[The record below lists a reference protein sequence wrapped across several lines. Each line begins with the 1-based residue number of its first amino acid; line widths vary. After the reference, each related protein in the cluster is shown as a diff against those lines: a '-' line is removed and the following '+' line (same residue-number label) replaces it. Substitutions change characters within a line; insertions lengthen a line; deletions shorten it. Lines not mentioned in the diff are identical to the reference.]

1 MYLCGMILEPTFLQL
16 TLMYGSLKTLG
27 FLLGLSLLTGVYCSK
42 SNNNPAPVGQVPLRD
57 SVVAGNL
64 QLPWEILWGP
74 DDHIWMTERG
84 GRISRFDPQTG
95 NRSTLITI
103 SDVVSNGE
111 GGLLGMALHPS
122 FSSTPYVYVIYNYM
136 NGGNYREKLVRYTY
150 NSSNQTLGNP
160 ATLLD
165 DIAAAGIHNGSRLL
179 IVGDKLFISTGDA
192 SNTSLAQ
199 TISSPNGK
207 ILRLNLDGSIP
218 ADNPQPGNPYWS
230 WGHRNPQGLVYA
242 NGRLYSSE
250 HGPSS
255 NDEINIIE
263 KGRNYGWPNVE
274 GFCDESSESSF
285 CSSQNVAEPIIA
297 WTPTIATAGLDYYQH
312 DLIPQWKNSLLL
324 ATLKNQRLYQL
335 KLNATGSAIDSSA
348 TYLNGNYGRLRDIC
362 ISPAGKVYVCTSN
375 GGNNDVLVE
384 VGPKKN

>member
-1 MYLCGMILEPTFLQL
+1 MHNTA
-16 TLMYGSLKTLG
+16 KTLG
-27 FLLGLSLLTGVYCSK
+27 FLLSVSLLTGVYCSK
-42 SNNNPAPVGQVPLRD
+42 PDGNPTPAGAVPLRD
-57 SVVAGNL
+57 SVVVSGL
-64 QLPWEILWGP
+64 QYPWEILWGP

-95 NRSTLITI
+95 NRTTLITI
-103 SDVVSNGE
+103 GDVVSNGE

-150 NSSNQTLGNP
+150 NSSAQTLGSP
-160 ATLLD
+160 GILLD
-165 DIAAAGIHNGSRLL
+165 QIAAASIHNGSRLL
-179 IVGDKLFISTGDA
+179 IVDDKLFISTGDA

-218 ADNPQPGNPYWS
+218 ADNPQPGNAYWS

-274 GFCDESSESSF
+274 GYCDESSESSF
-285 CSSQNVAEPIIA
+285 CSSMNVAEPILA

-324 ATLKNQRLYQL
+324 ATLKNQRLFQL
-335 KLNATGSAIDSSA
+335 KLNDAGNAIDSSA
-348 TYLNGNYGRLRDIC
+348 TYLHGSYGRLRDIC
-362 ISPAGKVYVCTSN
+362 ISPAGKVYVCSSN
-375 GGNNDVLVE
+375 GGNADVLVE
-384 VGPKKN
+384 VSPKKN

>member
-1 MYLCGMILEPTFLQL
+1 MILEPTFLQL

-42 SNNNPAPVGQVPLRD
+42 SNNNQAPVGQVPLRD

-160 ATLLD
+160 APLLD

-335 KLNATGSAIDSSA
+335 KLNATGNAIDSSA

-375 GGNNDVLVE
+375 GGNADVLVE
-384 VGPKKN
+384 IRPAGN

>member
-42 SNNNPAPVGQVPLRD
+42 SNNNQAPVGQVPLRD

-160 ATLLD
+160 APLLD

-335 KLNATGSAIDSSA
+335 KLNATGNAIDSSA

-375 GGNNDVLVE
+375 GGNADVLVE
-384 VGPKKN
+384 IRPAGN

>member
-160 ATLLD
+160 APLLD

-375 GGNNDVLVE
+375 GGNADVLVE
-384 VGPKKN
+384 IRPAGN

>member
-160 ATLLD
+160 APLLD

-218 ADNPQPGNPYWS
+218 ADNPQPGNAYWS

-335 KLNATGSAIDSSA
+335 KLNPTGNAIDSSA

-375 GGNNDVLVE
+375 GGNADVLVE

>member
-1 MYLCGMILEPTFLQL
+1 MHSP
-16 TLMYGSLKTLG
+16 LKTLG
-27 FLLGLSLLTGVYCSK
+27 FLLGLSLLTGIYCSK

-64 QLPWEILWGP
+64 QFPWEILWGP

-150 NSSNQTLGNP
+150 NTSSQTLGSP

-165 DIAAAGIHNGSRLL
+165 DIAAASIHNGSRLL

-285 CSSQNVAEPIIA
+285 CSSQQVAEPIIA
-297 WTPTIATAGLDYYQH
+297 WTPTIATAGLDYYQY

-335 KLNATGSAIDSSA
+335 KLNTTGNAIDSSA
-348 TYLNGNYGRLRDIC
+348 TYLNGTYGRLRDIC

>member
-1 MYLCGMILEPTFLQL
+1 MILEPTFLQL
-16 TLMYGSLKTLG
+16 TLMYSSLKTLG

-136 NGGNYREKLVRYTY
+136 NGGNYREKLVRYSY
-150 NSSNQTLGNP
+150 NSSSQTLGSP

-165 DIAAAGIHNGSRLL
+165 DIAAASIHNGSRLL

-274 GFCDESSESSF
+274 GFCDESGESSF

-335 KLNATGSAIDSSA
+335 KLNAAGNAIDSSA
-348 TYLNGNYGRLRDIC
+348 TYLNGTYGRLRDIC
-362 ISPAGKVYVCTSN
+362 ISPSGKVYVCSSN
-375 GGNNDVLVE
+375 GGNSDVLVE

>member
-42 SNNNPAPVGQVPLRD
+42 SNNNQAPVGQVPLRD

-160 ATLLD
+160 APCWMILQLRVFTM
-165 DIAAAGIHNGSRLL
+165 AAA
-179 IVGDKLFISTGDA
+179 
-192 SNTSLAQ
+192 
-199 TISSPNGK
+199 
-207 ILRLNLDGSIP
+207 
-218 ADNPQPGNPYWS
+218 
-230 WGHRNPQGLVYA
+230 
-242 NGRLYSSE
+242 
-250 HGPSS
+250 
-255 NDEINIIE
+255 
-263 KGRNYGWPNVE
+263 
-274 GFCDESSESSF
+274 C
-285 CSSQNVAEPIIA
+285 
-297 WTPTIATAGLDYYQH
+297 
-312 DLIPQWKNSLLL
+312 
-324 ATLKNQRLYQL
+324 
-335 KLNATGSAIDSSA
+335 
-348 TYLNGNYGRLRDIC
+348 
-362 ISPAGKVYVCTSN
+362 
-375 GGNNDVLVE
+375 
-384 VGPKKN
+384 

>member
-384 VGPKKN
+384 IRPR

>member
-1 MYLCGMILEPTFLQL
+1 MYLCGMILEPVFTQL
-16 TLMYGSLKTLG
+16 IPMQNAVITLFYL
-27 FLLGLSLLTGVYCSK
+27 LSLSFMTGASCSK
-42 SNNNPAPVGQVPLRD
+42 SGNSPAPAGQVSLRD

-64 QLPWEILWGP
+64 QFPWEILWGP

-103 SDVVSNGE
+103 SDVVSTGE

-122 FSSTPYVYVIYNYM
+122 FSSSPYVYVIYNYM

-150 NSSNQTLGNP
+150 TSSSQTLGSP
-160 ATLLD
+160 IILLD
-165 DIAAAGIHNGSRLL
+165 NITASSIHNGSRLL
-179 IVGDKLFISTGDA
+179 VVNDKLFISTGDA

-207 ILRLNLDGSIP
+207 VLRLNLDGSIP

-250 HGPSS
+250 HGPGS

-274 GFCDESSESSF
+274 GFCDESGESSF
-285 CSSQNVAEPIIA
+285 CTSQHVAEPIIA

-335 KLNATGSAIDSSA
+335 KLNTTGNAIDSSA
-348 TYLNGNYGRLRDIC
+348 TYLNGSYGRLRDIC
-362 ISPAGKVYVCTSN
+362 ISPAGKVYVCSSN

-384 VGPKKN
+384 IKPK

>member
-1 MYLCGMILEPTFLQL
+1 MILEPTFLQL
-16 TLMYGSLKTLG
+16 TLMYSSLKTLG

-218 ADNPQPGNPYWS
+218 ADNPQPGNAYWS

-335 KLNATGSAIDSSA
+335 KLNATGNAIDSSA

-375 GGNNDVLVE
+375 GGNADVLVE
-384 VGPKKN
+384 IRPAGN

>member
-1 MYLCGMILEPTFLQL
+1 MILEPTFLQL
-16 TLMYGSLKTLG
+16 TLMHSPLKTLG

-64 QLPWEILWGP
+64 QFPWEILWGP

-150 NSSNQTLGNP
+150 NTSSQTLGSP

-165 DIAAAGIHNGSRLL
+165 DIAAASIHNGSRLL

-384 VGPKKN
+384 IRPR